1 MNAIDPRAAEKIQP
15 ELLSGET
22 LYWAA
27 MPNPNKIF
35 HPDDWTA
42 IPFSLLWG
50 GFAIFWEASV
60 LGYVDFNSKPARHG
74 PLLFGLWGIPFV
86 LLGQYIIWGRFV
98 CDAWLKRRTYYAV
111 TNRRVILVQQTWKRK
126 IQFIFLEAIP
136 SVTTEGNDPGTLW
149 LGEKLPLMG
158 GRKTPTRGW
167 SRFYI
172 DQRVPVL
179 ADIDNLHS
187 VYRLILELREK
198 ARKESSPSVSGPLTY
213 RDQSQ

>member
-1 MNAIDPRAAEKIQP
+1 MPILEPEIAAKFQP
-15 ELLSGET
+15 ELASGENLLWT
-22 LYWAA
+22 GK
-27 MPNPNKIF
+27 PDPSVIF
-35 HPDDWTA
+35 HSEDWLMV
-42 IPFSLLWG
+42 PFSLLWG

-126 IQFIFLEAIP
+126 IQFIFFEAIP